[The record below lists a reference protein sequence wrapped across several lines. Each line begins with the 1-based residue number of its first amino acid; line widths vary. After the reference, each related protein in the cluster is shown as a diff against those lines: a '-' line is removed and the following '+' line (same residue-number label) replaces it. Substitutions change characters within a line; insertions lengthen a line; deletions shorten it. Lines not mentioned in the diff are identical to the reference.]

1 MSLRLKDLLEPPE
14 GADPAWFQRRGRSF
28 ERVLK
33 QMFELEGMAPRASMR
48 PSGEEIDGSFSMD
61 DRFFLLEAK
70 WHTPPIAASALYA
83 FKGKVDGKLVGTIGA
98 FFSMSDYSAEAVD
111 ALLYGKELNL
121 ILFGRQDL
129 LLIEDKQISM
139 REAIRVKLRYAS
151 EYGQPFFDLSTH
163 LAEQARLGAEAS
175 ISKPQREWTIIVEGV
190 DDVRTIQELLARFV
204 IPAKVTVFPAG
215 GQLSVAPLAVHASAT
230 HRQSTCGSHRHSDPG
245 RGCAAGT
252 NGRTPAQRRY
262 PGSPAPL
269 ARGLAGQL
277 CQCGLLQH
285 KHDAFESGRENG
297 TSVCPQCRARPI
309 VDRHAI
315 LCRAVRATRGAP
327 GKRAICRESAPLKL
341 LTLRANHE

>member
-1 MSLRLKDLLEPPE
+1 MISKLKDLLEPPE
-14 GADPAWFQRRGRSF
+14 GADPVWFQRRGRCF

-33 QMFELEGMAPRASMR
+33 KMFELENMAPRASMR
-48 PSGEEIDGSFSMD
+48 PSGEELDGSFAMD

-83 FKGKVDGKLVGTIGA
+83 FKGKVDGKLVGTIGV

-163 LAEQARLGAEAS
+163 LAEQARLGADAS
-175 ISKPQREWTIIVEGV
+175 IPKPQIEWTILVEGV
-190 DDVRTIQELLARFV
+190 DDVRTIQELLARFD

-215 GQLSVAPLAVHASAT
+215 GQLSVAPLAMHLRQTGNLHVAAIVTPISNTEVQQEQMQELQRSGAT
-230 HRQSTCGSHRHSDPG
+230 LVVLDHSLEEWLGHYVSVDYYNLSSMLSN
-245 RGCAAGT
+245 RAGKM
-252 NGRTPAQRRY
+252 ARRY
-262 PGSPAPL
+262 
-269 ARGLAGQL
+269 ARNAELDQL
-277 CQCGLLQH
+277 L
-285 KHDAFESGRENG
+285 NG
-297 TSVCPQCRARPI
+297 TPSFVSLLKQLGARQ
-309 VDRHAI
+309 D
-315 LCRAVRATRGAP
+315 
-327 GKRAICRESAPLKL
+327 
-341 LTLRANHE
+341 

>member
-48 PSGEEIDGSFSMD
+48 PSGEEIDGSFAMD

-175 ISKPQREWTIIVEGV
+175 ISKPQREWNIIVEGV

-215 GQLSVAPLAVHASAT
+215 GQLSVAPLAVHLRRTGNLHVAAIVTPIPDADAQQEQMEELQRSGAT
-230 HRQSTCGSHRHSDPG
+230 LVVLRHSLEDWLG
-245 RGCAAGT
+245 NYVSVDYYNASMMLSNRAGKM
-252 NGRTPAQRRY
+252 ARRY
-262 PGSPAPL
+262 ARNAKLDQLLTGTPSFAALLEQLEARPGSELFAGKAP
-269 ARGLAGQL
+269 R
-277 CQCGLLQH
+277 
-285 KHDAFESGRENG
+285 
-297 TSVCPQCRARPI
+297 
-309 VDRHAI
+309 
-315 LCRAVRATRGAP
+315 
-327 GKRAICRESAPLKL
+327 
-341 LTLRANHE
+341 